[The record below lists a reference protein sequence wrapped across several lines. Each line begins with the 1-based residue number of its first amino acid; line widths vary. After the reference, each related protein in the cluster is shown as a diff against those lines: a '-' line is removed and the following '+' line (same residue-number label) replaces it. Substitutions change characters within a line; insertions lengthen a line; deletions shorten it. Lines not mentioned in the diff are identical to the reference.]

1 MATKAFLRSPE
12 FTLIERAMGYPEA
25 RAVESVEKDG
35 SGKRVGRRLLVIS
48 AVQALL
54 NILAIT
60 LIGLSAG
67 AFIAGNTAVG
77 VGALGP
83 ALAGIIGATGLQVRT
98 IHRCIQG
105 QKAE

>member
-1 MATKAFLRSPE
+1 MATKVLIRSPG
-12 FTLIERAMGYPEA
+12 FTLIERAMGISEA
-25 RAVESVEKDG
+25 RAMEPVEKDV
-35 SGKRVGRRLLVIS
+35 SARRVGRRMLVIG

-98 IHRCIQG
+98 IQRCIQG